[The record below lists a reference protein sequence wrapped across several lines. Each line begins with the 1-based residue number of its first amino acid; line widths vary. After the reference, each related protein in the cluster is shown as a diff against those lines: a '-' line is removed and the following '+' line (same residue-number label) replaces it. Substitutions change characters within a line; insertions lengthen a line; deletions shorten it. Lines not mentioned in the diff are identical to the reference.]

1 MRALCKEDQE
11 LVLDYVKEKIDSM
24 DVKFKEEFYI
34 HNEIKV
40 KEESS
45 TPLKRPLEESYA
57 PPLKR
62 ARYDDDEFDDVLE
75 VPEQMSEIQGYQELQ
90 FPHSDETT
98 TVLESYAPPLKKSQ
112 L

>member
-57 PPLKR
+57 PSERNFSHNGFVVSERRSCLR
-62 ARYDDDEFDDVLE
+62 SDSLNSVLFIN
-75 VPEQMSEIQGYQELQ
+75 SALCAKK
-90 FPHSDETT
+90 
-98 TVLESYAPPLKKSQ
+98 LEKK
-112 L
+112 